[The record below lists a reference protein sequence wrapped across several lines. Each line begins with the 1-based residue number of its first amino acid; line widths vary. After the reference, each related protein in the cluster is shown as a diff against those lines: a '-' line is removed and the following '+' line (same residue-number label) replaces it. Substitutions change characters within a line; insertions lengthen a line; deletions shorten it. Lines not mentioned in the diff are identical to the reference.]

1 MEAEKTPAR
10 SESPI
15 DRGEISEVDFNIA
28 LAQKVQRRAREEA
41 QREEAKRVRKL
52 QQRAQDEFHK
62 RLILADGYN
71 LVSNRMKADFDGSF
85 EADPEAAEEVIK
97 SKNYGQKVK
106 VRFVQKKL
114 RPREIIAASK
124 KASRTKKRELEK
136 HIRTVTELS

>member
-52 QQRAQDEFHK
+52 QQRA
-62 RLILADGYN
+62 
-71 LVSNRMKADFDGSF
+71 
-85 EADPEAAEEVIK
+85 
-97 SKNYGQKVK
+97 
-106 VRFVQKKL
+106 
-114 RPREIIAASK
+114 
-124 KASRTKKRELEK
+124 
-136 HIRTVTELS
+136 

>member
-1 MEAEKTPAR
+1 
-10 SESPI
+10 
-15 DRGEISEVDFNIA
+15 
-28 LAQKVQRRAREEA
+28 
-41 QREEAKRVRKL
+41 
-52 QQRAQDEFHK
+52 
-62 RLILADGYN
+62 
-71 LVSNRMKADFDGSF
+71 MKADFNGSF